1 MYPESRGL
9 GPYYSLVGA
18 LLLYHE
24 PKKETALVGD
34 SLSISVHAVKFV
46 RVPMRAVGSVYMGRA
61 DGTHGDARLS
71 NTGLKSGA
79 TILNRAHGSFVDWR
93 ELNIVSIP

>member
-71 NTGLKSGA
+71 KHRIEIRCYNM
-79 TILNRAHGSFVDWR
+79 IRAHGSWWIGG
-93 ELNIVSIP
+93 N